1 MKTSY
6 FKAIGQKMGNGKV
19 LVMMVMEENTI
30 TDDLPDIFELQAV
43 LAPKTIYT
51 GVYPTI
57 KFNLESI
64 EDVTK
69 EFKGRGAGGIITS
82 ANWYN
87 RTVESEDAMGIGI
100 K

>member
-51 GVYPTI
+51 GIYPTI
-57 KFNLESI
+57 KLNLQSI
-64 EDVTK
+64 EDITK
-69 EFKGRGAGGIITS
+69 KFRGVGAAGIITG
-82 ANWYN
+82 ADWYN
-87 RTVESEDAMGIGI
+87 QTIEKDDALGIGI
-100 K
+100 